1 MTFSQMHK
9 NDYCSRFDSCVVE
22 MLRDLKLQPLQQ
34 RRLESR
40 LVMMYKIVRG
50 MVPAINADE
59 VFIPIRNKRQIKSK
73 SHQDCYSLNII
84 SKYALNYLECYKVP
98 ASNTDQHKNS
108 YFVKTTSDWN
118 CLSDTHIRAE
128 TVNSFKTA
136 VHTYVT
142 SQYVAHTS
150 TVNVPEVI
158 PPFNIYRYRYRP
170 ACGCEMRQLSGRQTK

>member
-1 MTFSQMHK
+1 
-9 NDYCSRFDSCVVE
+9 
-22 MLRDLKLQPLQQ
+22 
-34 RRLESR
+34 
-40 LVMMYKIVRG
+40 MMYKIVRG

-59 VFIPIRNKRQIKSK
+59 VFIPIRNIRQIKSK
-73 SHQDCYSLNII
+73 SHQDCYSSNII
-84 SKYALNYLECYKVP
+84 SKYALIIRSAIKYQRQTQINI
-98 ASNTDQHKNS
+98 KNS

-150 TVNVPEVI
+150 VVNVPEVAL
-158 PPFNIYRYRYRP
+158 PFNIYRYRP
-170 ACGCEMRQLSGRQTK
+170 AGRCEMWQLSGPPTK